1 MDDKPKCK
9 QCRFMNLTGRAKI
22 NSHNLVLGG
31 ERGVCMCEHPK
42 AYEMF
47 NKVCPRSNRMACFIG
62 FTAPGENEPTI
73 KTSPKW
79 CPLRKE
85 NVEKEEN
92 NEQ

>member
-1 MDDKPKCK
+1 MREKHTCK
-9 QCRFMNLTGRAKI
+9 QCIYMNLTRRAKI
-22 NSHNLVLGG
+22 TARNIAIGG
-31 ERGVCMCEHPK
+31 ARGYCMCEHPK

-85 NVEKEEN
+85 NMEKEDN
-92 NEQ
+92 HDD